1 MKPSEISFSEIESKI
16 FLIQGEKVLLDSDLA
31 ELYQIPTR
39 RLNEQVRRN
48 LKRFPRDF
56 IFILSNQDL
65 AILKSQFATSRLH
78 WGGRRKPPMA
88 FTEQGVAKLS
98 SVLNSDRAIDVNI
111 AIMRTFVKI
120 REVLNSNQEFKKRL
134 EALEAKYDGK
144 FRLVFD
150 AIKELLS
157 THAVPRKRVIG
168 LDPRIKGT
176 S

>member
-1 MKPSEISFSEIESKI
+1 MNKEISFAEIEANI

-31 ELYQIPTR
+31 RLYQIPTK

-48 LKRFPRDF
+48 IKRFPKDF

-65 AILKSQFATSRLH
+65 TILKSQFATSRFN

-88 FTEQGVAKLS
+88 FTEQGVAMLS
-98 SVLNSDRAIDVNI
+98 SVLHSDRAVDVNI
-111 AIMRTFVKI
+111 AIMRTFVKL
-120 REVLNSNQEFKKRL
+120 REVLNSNQEVGKKL

-150 AIKELLS
+150 AIKELMS
-157 THAVPRKRVIG
+157 SHEVPRKRIIG
-168 LDPRIKGT
+168 LKT
-176 S
+176 